1 MFAEDIFNSGLIN
14 SGTDYAIFRE
24 FGDRETALFDFA
36 YVERTSV
43 YHTPRDRVKYVRPG
57 SMRQSGEN
65 LLEFMSHYVRTGGF
79 ALNADATDAPP
90 APVSWYTVP
99 GYGMVVHHAPRKLT
113 LPDFAPLL
121 TRDG

>member
-65 LLEFMSHYVRTGGF
+65 LLEFMSHYVRAGGF
-79 ALNADATDAPP
+79 ALDADATDAFDGPP
-90 APVSWYTVP
+90 TKRARS
-99 GYGMVVHHAPRKLT
+99 
-113 LPDFAPLL
+113 
-121 TRDG
+121 RDT